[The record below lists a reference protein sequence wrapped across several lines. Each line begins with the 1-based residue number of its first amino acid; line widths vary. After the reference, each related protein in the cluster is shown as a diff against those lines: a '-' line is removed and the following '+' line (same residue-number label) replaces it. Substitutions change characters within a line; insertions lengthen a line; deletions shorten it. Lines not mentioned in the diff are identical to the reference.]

1 MFGPVINAS
10 NIISAFCYSLVRVE
24 PYTACSHKC
33 IYCYVR
39 WRIPNSQKVDP
50 CPEAVKVFGI
60 IARKLRLSG
69 IRPIPARL
77 STLSDPFQP
86 QEAKS
91 KLSLKV
97 LNVALR
103 EGYPI
108 IVNTK
113 GTLLSEEP
121 WLTLLKDLAS
131 EKLVI
136 IQASLSSM
144 NDETARI
151 IEPYAPPPSARLKTL
166 GKLSAKDIPVVVRLS
181 PYIPGLTLKPSPER
195 VVEALAEAG
204 VKHVTVES
212 LRIEAAEAQGFF
224 SLLGLN
230 RPPME
235 AYSLRL
241 EDDVPPLLKPDLKAR
256 LPEYLTL
263 RALLEDH
270 GISFATCKEGLF
282 SLHTAEDCCGI
293 YMLEGY
299 AIRPT
304 LYDLY
309 LKARRQHLSVK
320 QIMEVFSNLPQKYV
334 FGERLKAYPRILRK
348 PLKSHEKKLIKI
360 LASPEILQRL
370 TPELSV
376 EENGRLK
383 AKPILQDKRFDA
395 KDLT

>member
-1 MFGPVINAS
+1 MFGPVINVS

-50 CPEAVKVFGI
+50 CPEAIKVFSI

-69 IRPIPARL
+69 VKPIPARL

-86 QEAKS
+86 HEAKF

-113 GTLLSEEP
+113 GTLISEEP
-121 WLTLLKDLAS
+121 WLRMLKDLAS

-136 IQASLSSM
+136 VQASLSSM

-151 IEPYAPPPSARLKTL
+151 IEPYAPRPNARLKTL
-166 GKLSAKDIPVVVRLS
+166 EKLSAKDIPVAVRLS

-195 VVEALAEAG
+195 VVEALSEAR
-204 VKHVTVES
+204 VRHVIVEP
-212 LRIEAAEAQGFF
+212 LRIEAAEAPGFF
-224 SLLGLN
+224 SLLGLK

-241 EDDVPPLLKPDLKAR
+241 EDGIPPLLKPHLKAR

-263 RALLEDH
+263 RDLLRDH

-293 YMLEGY
+293 YMLKGC
-299 AIRPT
+299 AMRPT
-304 LYDLY
+304 LYELY
-309 LKARRQHLSVK
+309 LKAGRQHPSIR
-320 QIMEVFSNLPQKYV
+320 QIMEVFSSLPQRYV

-348 PLKSHEKKLIKI
+348 PLKSHEKKLIRI

-370 TPELSV
+370 TPELLV
-376 EENGRLK
+376 EGDGRLK
-383 AKPILQDKRFDA
+383 AKPILQPE
-395 KDLT
+395 